1 MDKRYLALS
10 LPEQL
15 DLRRQAIEDVL
26 THPEWP
32 LREAIRH
39 LKRTMRLTS
48 AEIAKLAGVS
58 TRTVQD
64 IEQGRSEGTV
74 QTMNRIL
81 GILGLRL
88 GVVRSSPPAGRADA

>member
-26 THPEWP
+26 AHPEWP

-58 TRTVQD
+58 TRTVLD

-88 GVVRSSPPAGRADA
+88 GVVRVPPSGF

>member
-15 DLRRQAIEDVL
+15 ELRRQAIEDVL
-26 THPEWP
+26 AHPEWP

-58 TRTVQD
+58 TRTVRTSSRGAAK
-64 IEQGRSEGTV
+64 GRC
-74 QTMNRIL
+74 R
-81 GILGLRL
+81 R
-88 GVVRSSPPAGRADA
+88 